1 MRHGRPAEARKTP
14 APRVDVYPDIGLPWR
29 HSHAIS
35 RKAVPH
41 GARASACDRRFR
53 DGPRAVLSGCGAR
66 AERSPGARLPLP
78 RGGPHLLR
86 LRPTMRPVQLR
97 LLDDVRHRAR
107 RRLHSPR
114 RPHQLVGVQQ
124 ADHQLGDQV
133 ARGARSDRALL
144 CGGQPAE
151 QDRGVHGCGPLVRRA
166 LHRARPGCRAPRVL
180 LARPRR
186 PRRHPAGRAPT
197 PGRSPP
203 SSSAWRPCRRR
214 TARRRAPAP
223 RPRRISTPGADPP
236 RGAAP
241 HPPCHNDRA
250 NPCEGTSA

>member
-1 MRHGRPAEARKTP
+1 MRDLPPSPAVATRSRRRAFFLRAHAAWTSGGGPKDPPRPVLTYIRYRTTMAAQSR
-14 APRVDVYPDIGLPWR
+14 DIEEGG
-29 HSHAIS
+29 A
-35 RKAVPH
+35 H

-53 DGPRAVLSGCGAR
+53 DGPRAVLSGCGVR
-66 AERSPGARLPLP
+66 AERPQGARLPLP

-97 LLDDVRHRAR
+97 LLDEVRHRAR
-107 RRLHSPR
+107 RRPHRPR

-151 QDRGVHGCGPLVRRA
+151 QDRGVHGSGPFVRRA

-180 LARPRR
+180 LARPAAILRVAR
-186 PRRHPAGRAPT
+186 AYTRALSAELERMEALPEEDGPTAGPGSPVSAHID
-197 PGRSPP
+197 PGR
-203 SSSAWRPCRRR
+203 
-214 TARRRAPAP
+214 
-223 RPRRISTPGADPP
+223 
-236 RGAAP
+236 
-241 HPPCHNDRA
+241 
-250 NPCEGTSA
+250 